1 MCCPHTTMTKE
12 QEEQFDK
19 LFVKPNIKDLDKLQ
33 LLMEIKIF
41 IENYVGTPLN
51 KNNDNFNNN

>member
-1 MCCPHTTMTKE
+1 MTKE